1 MKRSTIKTAAI
12 VSLSVISFGVIAAS
26 FNDADK
32 NGDGALSLAELQAA
46 GMDDYVSKPV
56 NVEALKASLARG
68 LAAKA
73 TSVAAT

>member
-12 VSLSVISFGVIAAS
+12 VSLSAISFGVIAAS

-46 GMDDYVSKPV
+46 GMDDYVAKF
-56 NVEALKASLARG
+56 ASLDTDKDGKLSKAE
-68 LAAKA
+68 AKA
-73 TSVAAT
+73 NR